1 MEKAEDGVPSSSA
14 DGQANAFPRM
24 QHLFVMRHGDRLD
37 DADHNWIFKA
47 PRPWDPPITDVGKRR
62 ARRVGQTLRHQGLNI
77 TRVICSPF
85 LRCVQTASEVIIG
98 LCSLDSFNDDATE
111 VAIDPS
117 KVKAFLQC
125 IFAFAFAVQCLYFLA
140 ENYQFLFCLIMADTS
155 SSSDPKSLFEI
166 RRFDGTGFDLWKDR
180 MQGILFLKDCDGAL
194 SANKPEGMSN
204 ADWTKINRKAVTYIK
219 MAVTDDILP
228 AIKGLDTT
236 MTVWDKLKAS
246 YENTTPVNQIHL
258 MRKLVSIEYGLCE
271 VMNSY
276 AIRVPQMPPTGPTI
290 MELDDLEALLPAG
303 TMDATVPKLLAKLPD
318 WRETLDAS
326 HKRYVETFQAIAD
339 MFPGENVLCVTHGE
353 GVSVSVT
360 HHQTVTVY
368 QVRYCAIS
376 HLQRPIHNLAT
387 PPAAGPF
394 EFLTEPGDVSG
405 LSISKRI
412 L

>member
-37 DADHNWIFKA
+37 DADHNWTFKA

-62 ARRVGQTLRHQGLNI
+62 ARRAGRTLRHQGLNI

-98 LCSLDSFNDDATE
+98 LCSLDPSDDDAAE

-117 KVKAFLQC
+117 KVK
-125 IFAFAFAVQCLYFLA
+125 VQCSPL
-140 ENYQFLFCLIMADTS
+140 CLIYPSKNLSKKNVVAD
-155 SSSDPKSLFEI
+155 
-166 RRFDGTGFDLWKDR
+166 
-180 MQGILFLKDCDGAL
+180 AL
-194 SANKPEGMSN
+194 SRKPQISAVSIPYHNELDDMREQYAN
-204 ADWTKINRKAVTYIK
+204 
-219 MAVTDDILP
+219 
-228 AIKGLDTT
+228 
-236 MTVWDKLKAS
+236 
-246 YENTTPVNQIHL
+246 
-258 MRKLVSIEYGLCE
+258 VSIEYGLCE

-303 TMDATVPKLLAKLPD
+303 TVDDTVPKLLAKLPD

-394 EFLTEPGDVSG
+394 ELLTEPGDESG
-405 LSISKRI
+405 LSFSKRT